1 MTRREDKRAKDIRTT
16 RTGELA
22 AAAFYYAHG
31 LRFSA
36 FEMRSPEGHGGALNI
51 NFVFSGGPELTAL
64 NDEFTRG
71 NPDVTL
77 GQIKAFVK
85 VFSRR
90 LREDTRRTRS
100 LAEGGTL

>member
-1 MTRREDKRAKDIRTT
+1 MTRREDIRTT

-51 NFVFSGGPELTAL
+51 NLVFSGGPELSSLADQFY
-64 NDEFTRG
+64 ND

-77 GQIKAFVK
+77 DQIKAFVA
-85 VFSRR
+85 VLSRR

-100 LAEGGTL
+100 LAEGGTR